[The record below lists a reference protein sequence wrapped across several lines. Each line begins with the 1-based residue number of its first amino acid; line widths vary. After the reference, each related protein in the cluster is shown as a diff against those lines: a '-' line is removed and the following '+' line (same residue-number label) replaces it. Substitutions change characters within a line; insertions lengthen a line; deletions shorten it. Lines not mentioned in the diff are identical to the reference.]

1 MQHSCWV
8 GRLSVS
14 ASVLGMRWRLLGTD
28 AGDKLAI
35 FTASWRQM
43 QPAPCPCPV
52 QLFNTQRCA
61 AGKPM
66 PPRSSPRR
74 WSSPGLGGSTN
85 TIGSSSLR
93 RALKQLAQLP
103 GMARRYLACSE
114 ALLAGERAALTGLL
128 EDVHRCMDGLPPAV
142 AAAAGAAPSG
152 SAAAA
157 GVAARS
163 PRSAGAG
170 ASSGPYIPP
179 QLQLLVQQGADA
191 VAAAAF
197 RMQQQQQQ
205 HGASPP
211 GSPGAG
217 GVTRPAFLGRFRPMQ
232 QLSVRVSPDLDCYSN
247 TEPFWWVPGS
257 SEAGSPSGSPSAA
270 YLGSPG
276 STALSQPGS
285 PGAGEG
291 GDSGAAWSRRTW
303 QQEAQAQQQEVRLA
317 AQVEKARLEAM
328 TARVLIVKQKAV
340 SGAASAGSVGG
351 RAAGRTPRK
360 GGAGR
365 LVAVGSAAGSSKC
378 STDGSVAAGKLGV
391 LLPLQAGGGAV
402 RGGPGQ
408 AAGAAGAAL
417 PKFLVQVPKR

>member
-1 MQHSCWV
+1 VQHSCWV

-14 ASVLGMRWRLLGTD
+14 AGVLGMRWRWLDTVTADG
-28 AGDKLAI
+28 GDKLAM
-35 FTASWRQM
+35 FTASRRQM
-43 QPAPCPCPV
+43 QSASCPCPF
-52 QLFNTQRCA
+52 QLLNTLRCA
-61 AGKPM
+61 VGKHM
-66 PPRSSPRR
+66 PPRTSPRR

-103 GMARRYLACSE
+103 GMARRYLACTE

-128 EDVHRCMDGLPPAV
+128 EDVHKCMDGLPPAA
-142 AAAAGAAPSG
+142 AAAAGAAGAAPS
-152 SAAAA
+152 

-197 RMQQQQQQ
+197 LMQQQ

-217 GVTRPAFLGRFRPMQ
+217 GVTQPAFLGRFRPMQ
-232 QLSVRVSPDLDCYSN
+232 QLSVRASPDLDCYSN

-257 SEAGSPSGSPSAA
+257 SEAGSPAAGSPSAA

-276 STALSQPGS
+276 SAGLSLPGS

-291 GDSGAAWSRRTW
+291 GDCGAAWSRRSW
-303 QQEAQAQQQEVRLA
+303 QRGAEAQQQEVRLA
-317 AQVEKARLEAM
+317 AQVEKARLEAI
-328 TARVLIVKQKAV
+328 TARVLIGKQKV
-340 SGAASAGSVGG
+340 ISGTAGADSMGG

-360 GGAGR
+360 GGGGR
-365 LVAVGSAAGSSKC
+365 LVAVGGATGSSKC
-378 STDGSVAAGKLGV
+378 SADGFVAAGKLRV
-391 LLPLQAGGGAV
+391 LLPVQAGG
-402 RGGPGQ
+402 RPGQ
-408 AAGAAGAAL
+408 TGGAAGAAL